1 MNDTKQNIERLAT
14 LNAWVTSCV
23 VLLNL
28 LVSFIAFS
36 FPAFRSVSLIIFV
49 SGTVGGAASNYRRLQ
64 EAYVQQL
71 RKSTHGSEVPTT
83 NLIEDKLA
91 EKAAVKEIEV
101 IAKPESNVSEPMEL
115 NTSLLANQPT
125 YFILKLQI
133 FLSPIFGGLFAIVL
147 YAVFVSGIIQG
158 ELFPKFKGTEDEFST
173 PYEFADK
180 TLPATNSDLSKA
192 ILWAFIAGFAEGFV
206 PNFIDKLVK
215 DSEQDK

>member
-1 MNDTKQNIERLAT
+1 MNQTKQNVERLAT

-36 FPAFRSVSLIIFV
+36 VPTFRSLSLVIFV

-71 RKSTHGSEVPTT
+71 RKPVNELEMPTT
-83 NLIEDKLA
+83 YLIDDKSDEASTVKAVEVVPKSESSRSEPAELNKSPIEDY
-91 EKAAVKEIEV
+91 
-101 IAKPESNVSEPMEL
+101 
-115 NTSLLANQPT
+115 PT

-133 FLSPIFGGLFAIVL
+133 FLSPIFGGLFAVVL
-147 YAVFVSGIIQG
+147 YAVFISGIIQG
-158 ELFPKFKGTEDEFST
+158 ELFPKFKGTTEEFTT
-173 PYEFADK
+173 PYKFADN
-180 TLPATNSDLSKA
+180 TLPATNADLSKA

-215 DSEQDK
+215 DGEQE